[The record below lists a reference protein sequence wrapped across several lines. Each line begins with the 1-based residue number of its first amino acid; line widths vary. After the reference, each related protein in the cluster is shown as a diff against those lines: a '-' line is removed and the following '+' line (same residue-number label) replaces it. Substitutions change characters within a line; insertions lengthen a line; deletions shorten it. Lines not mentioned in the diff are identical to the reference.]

1 VTANAVTHTCQA
13 TDEQV
18 SIVDLIAA
26 LHRCWQAIRTRHP
39 DVPAAIIVVASGS
52 PTRASQAMKWG
63 HFATLRWQHGTTR
76 LPEVLVSGEGLSRTP
91 EQVLTTLLHEA
102 AHSLADTRN
111 IKDTSR
117 QGRWHNQRFA
127 THARELGLEPAKD
140 DKLGWS
146 PCTLPP
152 ATADTYRAELDQ
164 LTAALGT
171 YRHADIAETA
181 TRTSSNNGVACECDC
196 GRKIR
201 VSRTVYETGPI
212 LCGTCDG
219 RFLPD
224 DDLGLDGG
232 DPS

>member
-1 VTANAVTHTCQA
+1 
-13 TDEQV
+13 V
-18 SIVDLIAA
+18 SIIQVIVV
-26 LHRCWQAIRTRHP
+26 LHGCWTAIRSRRP
-39 DVPAAIIVVASGS
+39 DVPAAVIVVASGS
-52 PTRASQAMKWG
+52 PARPNQAMKWG

-102 AHSLADTRN
+102 AHGLADARGV
-111 IKDTSR
+111 KDTSR

-127 THARELGLEPAKD
+127 THARELGLEPTKD

-152 ATADTYRAELDQ
+152 ATADTYRNQLDG
-164 LTAALGT
+164 LTAVLGT
-171 YRHADIAETA
+171 YRHADISETA
-181 TRTSSNNGVACECDC
+181 TRSSNNGVACECDC

-201 VSRTVYETGPI
+201 ASRSVYEAGPI
-212 LCGTCDG
+212 LCGNCEG

-224 DDLGLDGG
+224 DDLGIDGG